1 MTMINKTKIFKAIIL
16 FGLVSLNACIAKNIG
31 PMLTKGKVAD
41 NGFKS
46 LLPLAV

>member
-16 FGLVSLNACIAKNIG
+16 FGVASLNAYISKNLG
-31 PMLTKGKVAD
+31 QMLTKGKVAG